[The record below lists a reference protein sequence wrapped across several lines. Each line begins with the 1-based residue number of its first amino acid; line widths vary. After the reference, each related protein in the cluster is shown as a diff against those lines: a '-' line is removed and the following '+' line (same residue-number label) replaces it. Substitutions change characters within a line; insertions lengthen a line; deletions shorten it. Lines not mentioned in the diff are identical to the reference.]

1 MENNQE
7 QPSQVVL
14 DRLFENRGNP
24 DVLGA
29 FNNRYGV
36 GAAERY
42 LNDTASA
49 TLEDEA
55 LVIPQP
61 HIDRLKEMHQKDP
74 RIIGWFNR
82 THGAGQAETILSG
95 ATQAA
100 PQDAPQSDEKNGYMY
115 DTLVQAPLAG
125 VEDVADGL
133 LKAGSWIADA
143 GFGVKSRVIATSDL
157 GFQIVSGEEYEA
169 LRASGK
175 LGDGL
180 IDFVD
185 DADTGVGR
193 FVQGLTTF
201 AVPYLGIASKVA
213 KGGKIVQ
220 GLAIGAVVDGVIID
234 PNDANLT
241 AALKDMGADMGYMT
255 ELLATD
261 PDDPEWKNR
270 ARNVVEGSVLG
281 LAIESIFYGL
291 KAAKAAKNG
300 DTEAAAEF
308 LATSKE
314 FAAEID
320 TPILKAADEVAVDAQ
335 KTIDMTDT
343 VFPKTDVDG
352 QMSLDLGL
360 PDVKAPVAQTAEQIA
375 KAVKVPFRLTPE
387 QIENIRYSVRL
398 AESDPVAAAKAT
410 SLSYRSIDTMNDFD
424 DVLAQLAA
432 TKHVMQKEFL
442 EMKGG
447 EVQRWSTVRLQTTS
461 KLRNMADMLGKNP
474 EEFLR
479 EITGGINVPAHELA
493 AEIVS
498 KDQMYRAIEL
508 EVSDLS
514 KQISDGK
521 VTGYQSLDEARLA
534 LSARIEIAANLASSN
549 EATRANVGRALAAAK
564 MTRKGDPKLQQMI
577 KNSLSNSDID
587 AVARAIAKSD
597 TPLKDALTLG
607 NKLQN
612 TLDMVNHFRIN
623 ALLSGVGTQQVNMI
637 GTAANSV
644 LIPLQQ
650 IMGGQVKHG
659 VRTIAYQLS
668 SSLEALRMATQ
679 AFKQDGAILDVLSTK
694 FDMSNDFGKGK
705 KGPAMSIISAPSRF
719 LLTMDEFFKQSTY
732 RGRIMADAAMEAD
745 NLGLKGAK
753 RSEFINKYVA
763 ESFGK
768 NGEAIR
774 PDALLQ
780 SQRASFTETLEAG
793 SIGQKFQSMGQGK
806 GVGSAMF
813 RFILPFVRTPINI
826 LSQSFQNMPVLQ
838 IASKRFRDDI
848 TSGDPIRAA
857 QARGKI
863 MTGLALT
870 SVGYFLAG
878 RGDFTGSGPTDP
890 RIRAEWL
897 KNNQP
902 YSIKIKNED
911 GSFYWMSYQRFE
923 PLANVL
929 SIFADVNEIVRD
941 PYNERENAKIHIAA
955 ALTLAVAENTINKT
969 FTRGLNDFLNMLLGD
984 GIKSERAFY
993 NMVGSFVPNI
1003 LNQTN
1008 GDEAFRE
1015 VRSMSDTLLSRT
1027 GLYEDVDPKR
1037 NMLGEIITRPTPK
1050 YDPLGLSNI
1059 GNYRSEDGLIAEL
1072 SRLSIKD
1079 GSAFSELTSSFTING
1094 KTQSLQDIP
1103 YQEGPQSLYDR
1114 VLELSS
1120 TTLIDGKNM
1129 RDTLA
1134 EFMSSDTYRE
1144 KLIDQIRGESP
1155 KGTRQSGINMIIKA
1169 FRDKAKAETP
1179 EYMKLEQQAKL
1190 SNKLNPYDRY
1200 LLQQKEVS
1208 RNSRERFRRFNEV
1221 FQEQ

>member
-24 DVLGA
+24 NVLGA

-42 LNDTASA
+42 LNETASA

-55 LVIPQP
+55 LVIPAAD
-61 HIDRLKEMHQKDP
+61 IEYLKSKSDNPATIQA
-74 RIIGWFNR
+74 FNQM
-82 THGAGQAETILSG
+82 HGAGQAETILSG

-100 PQDAPQSDEKNGYMY
+100 PQDTPEDDKNGYMY
-115 DTLVQAPLAG
+115 DTFVQAPLAG

-143 GFGVKSRVIATSDL
+143 GFGVKSRIIATSDL

-220 GLAIGAVVDGVIID
+220 GLAIGAAVDGIIID

-261 PDDPEWKNR
+261 PDDPEWQNR

-291 KAAKAAKNG
+291 KAAKAAKSG
-300 DTEAAAEF
+300 DTEAAEEF
-308 LATSKE
+308 LAKSKE
-314 FAAEID
+314 YAAEID

-335 KTIDMTDT
+335 KTIDMTER
-343 VFPKTDVDG
+343 VFPKQDADG
-352 QMSLDLGL
+352 QLSLDLE
-360 PDVKAPVAQTAEQIA
+360 APKGQSAEEIA
-375 KAVKVPFRLTPE
+375 RAVKVPYRLTSE
-387 QIENIRYSVRL
+387 QIENIRMMTKVGDLDPQEAARMTKLSFRSV
-398 AESDPVAAAKAT
+398 
-410 SLSYRSIDTMNDFD
+410 DTMNDYD
-424 DVLAQLAA
+424 DVLSQMAA
-432 TKHVMQKEFL
+432 VKHVMEKEFL
-442 EMKGG
+442 AMRGG
-447 EVQRWSTVRLQTTS
+447 DVQRWSTVKAQSTKSVRH
-461 KLRNMADMLGKNP
+461 MADMLGKDP
-474 EEFLR
+474 EAFLA
-479 EITGGINVPAHELA
+479 EMTGGINVPYHKLA
-493 AEIVS
+493 ADIMAKDRMLLAMETEI
-498 KDQMYRAIEL
+498 KELGQMID
-508 EVSDLS
+508 S
-514 KQISDGK
+514 GK
-521 VTGYQSLDEARLA
+521 ITGNYQSMEEVMMAFNAR
-534 LSARIEIAANLASSN
+534 REIAANVLMSVDA
-549 EATRANVGRALAAAK
+549 ARANVGRALNAMK
-564 MTRKGDPKLQQMI
+564 MTRTKDKKLMAMI
-577 KNSLSNSDID
+577 KNSAENSDAR
-587 AVARAIAKSD
+587 AVAKAVVNSD
-597 TPLKDALTLG
+597 QPLKVSLRLG
-607 NKLQN
+607 KSLQK
-612 TLDMVNHFRIN
+612 TMDMVNHFRIN

-644 LIPLQQ
+644 MIPLQQ

-668 SSLEALRMATQ
+668 SSLEALRMATKS
-679 AFKQDGAILDVLSTK
+679 FKDDTSILDVLSTK
-694 FDMSNDFGKGK
+694 FDMQDDIGKGA
-705 KGPAMSIISAPSRF
+705 KGPAMKLISLPSRF

-745 NLGLKGAK
+745 NAGLKGAK

-768 NGEAIR
+768 EGNAIR

-780 SQRASFTETLEAG
+780 SQRASFTEALEAG
-793 SIGQKFQSMGQGK
+793 SIGQKFQSLGRGE

-838 IASKRFRDDI
+838 FASQRFRNDLF
-848 TSGDPIRAA
+848 SGDPILAA

-863 MTGLALT
+863 MTGVALT

-902 YSIKIKNED
+902 YSIKINNED
-911 GSFYWMSYQRFE
+911 GSFYWMSYQRLE

-941 PYNERENAKIHIAA
+941 PYNERETSKMHITA
-955 ALTLAVAENTINKT
+955 ALTLAIAENTINKT
-969 FTRGLNDFLNMLLGD
+969 FTKGLADLFGMMTGD
-984 GIKSERAFY
+984 PVKSEKAFY

-1015 VRSMSDTLLSRT
+1015 VRSVTDTLLART

-1037 NMLGEIITRPTPK
+1037 NVLGEIITRPTPK
-1050 YDPLGLSNI
+1050 YDPMGLSNI
-1059 GNYRSEDGLIAEL
+1059 GNYREEDAVVGEL
-1072 SRLSIKD
+1072 SRLSIAD
-1079 GSAFSELTSSFTING
+1079 GTAFSQLNATMFING
-1094 KTQSLQDIP
+1094 KNENLKDIP
-1103 YQEGPQSLYDR
+1103 YGDGPQSIYDK
-1114 VLELSS
+1114 VLEQTS
-1120 TTLIDGKNM
+1120 TTLIDGLTM
-1129 RDTLA
+1129 REQLA
-1134 EFMSSDTYRE
+1134 KVMASDGYKRA
-1144 KLIDQIRGESP
+1144 IDGTKGLGS
-1155 KGTRQSGINMIIKA
+1155 KGTKGQIVSKIINA
-1169 FRDKAKAETP
+1169 YRNKAKSEIP
-1179 EYMKLEQQAKL
+1179 EYMELEKQSEQSKIDTIKSQLIEQA
-1190 SNKLNPYDRY
+1190 PAI
-1200 LLQQKEVS
+1200 S
-1208 RNSRERFRRFNEV
+1208 RNSLERFRRFNEV

>member
-55 LVIPQP
+55 LVIPAAD
-61 HIDRLKEMHQKDP
+61 IEYLKSKSDNPATIEA
-74 RIIGWFNR
+74 FNKM
-82 THGAGQAETILSG
+82 HGAGQAETILSG

-100 PQDAPQSDEKNGYMY
+100 PQDAPQADEKNGYMY

-133 LKAGSWIADA
+133 LKAGTWIADA
-143 GFGVKSRVIATSDL
+143 GFGVKSRIIATRDL
-157 GFQIVSGEEYEA
+157 GFQIVSGEEYEE
-169 LRASGK
+169 LRSSGK
-175 LGDGL
+175 IGDAY
-180 IDFVD
+180 IDGIR
-185 DADTGVGR
+185 DADTGPGR

-201 AVPYLGIASKVA
+201 AIPYLGIASKVA

-220 GLAIGAVVDGVIID
+220 GLAIGAAVDGIIID

-261 PDDPEWKNR
+261 PDDPEWQNR

-335 KTIDMTDT
+335 KTIDMTER
-343 VFPKTDVDG
+343 VFPKQDVDG
-352 QMSLDLGL
+352 QLSLDLE
-360 PDVKAPVAQTAEQIA
+360 APRGQSAEEIA
-375 KAVKVPFRLTPE
+375 KAVKVPYRLTSE
-387 QIENIRYSVRL
+387 QIENIRMMTKIGDLDPQEAARMTKLSFRSV
-398 AESDPVAAAKAT
+398 
-410 SLSYRSIDTMNDFD
+410 DTMNDYD
-424 DVLAQLAA
+424 DVLSQMAA
-432 TKHVMQKEFL
+432 VKHVMEKEFL
-442 EMKGG
+442 AMRGG
-447 EVQRWSTVRLQTTS
+447 DVQRWSTVKAQSTKSVRH
-461 KLRNMADMLGKNP
+461 MADMLGKDP
-474 EEFLR
+474 EAFLA
-479 EITGGINVPAHELA
+479 EMTGGINVPYHKLA
-493 AEIVS
+493 ADIMAKDRMLLAMETEI
-498 KDQMYRAIEL
+498 KELGQMID
-508 EVSDLS
+508 S
-514 KQISDGK
+514 GK
-521 VTGYQSLDEARLA
+521 VTGNYQSMEEVMMAFNAR
-534 LSARIEIAANLASSN
+534 REIAANVLMSVDA
-549 EATRANVGRALAAAK
+549 ARANVGRALNAMK
-564 MTRKGDPKLQQMI
+564 MTRTKDKKLMDMI
-577 KNSLSNSDID
+577 KNSAENSDAR
-587 AVARAIAKSD
+587 AVAKAVVNSD
-597 TPLKDALTLG
+597 QPLKTSLRLG
-607 NKLQN
+607 KSLQK
-612 TLDMVNHFRIN
+612 TMDMVNHFRIN

-644 LIPLQQ
+644 MIPLQQ

-668 SSLEALRMATQ
+668 SSLEALRMATKS
-679 AFKQDGAILDVLSTK
+679 FKDDTSILDVLSTK
-694 FDMSNDFGKGK
+694 FDMQTDIGKGSK
-705 KGPAMSIISAPSRF
+705 NLPMKIISMPSRF

-768 NGEAIR
+768 EGNAIR

-780 SQRASFTETLEAG
+780 SQRASFTEALEAG
-793 SIGQKFQSMGQGK
+793 SIGQKFQSLGRGE

-838 IASKRFRDDI
+838 FASQRFRNDLF
-848 TSGDPIRAA
+848 SGDPILAA

-863 MTGLALT
+863 MTGVALT

-902 YSIKIKNED
+902 YSIKINNED
-911 GSFYWMSYQRFE
+911 GSFYWMSYQRLE

-941 PYNERENAKIHIAA
+941 PYNERETSKMHITG

-969 FTRGLNDFLNMLLGD
+969 FTKGLADLFGMMTGD
-984 GIKSERAFY
+984 PIKSEKAFY

-1015 VRSMSDTLLSRT
+1015 VRSVTDTLLSRT

-1037 NMLGEIITRPTPK
+1037 NVLGEIITRPTPK
-1050 YDPLGLSNI
+1050 YDPMGLSNI
-1059 GNYRSEDGLIAEL
+1059 GNYREEDAVVGEL
-1072 SRLSIKD
+1072 SRLSIAD
-1079 GSAFSELTSSFTING
+1079 GTAFSQLSATMFING
-1094 KTQSLQDIP
+1094 KNENLKDIP
-1103 YQEGPQSLYDR
+1103 YGDGPQSIYDK
-1114 VLELSS
+1114 VLEQTS
-1120 TTLIDGKNM
+1120 TTLIDGLTM
-1129 RDTLA
+1129 REQLA
-1134 EFMSSDTYRE
+1134 KVMASDGYKRA
-1144 KLIDQIRGESP
+1144 IDGTKGLGS
-1155 KGTRQSGINMIIKA
+1155 KGTKGQIVSTIINA
-1169 FRDKAKAETP
+1169 YRNKAKSEIT
-1179 EYMKLEQQAKL
+1179 EYMELEKQSEQSKIDTIKSQLIEQAP
-1190 SNKLNPYDRY
+1190 NI
-1200 LLQQKEVS
+1200 S

>member
-55 LVIPQP
+55 LVIPQS

-100 PQDAPQSDEKNGYMY
+100 PQDAPQDDEKNGYMY

-133 LKAGSWIADA
+133 LKAGSWIADL

-220 GLAIGAVVDGVIID
+220 GLAIGAAVDGVIID

-261 PDDPEWKNR
+261 PDDPEWQNR

-335 KTIDMTDT
+335 KTIDMTDR
-343 VFPKTDVDG
+343 VFPKENADG
-352 QMSLDLGL
+352 QLSLDLE
-360 PDVKAPVAQTAEQIA
+360 APRGQSAEEIA
-375 KAVKVPFRLTPE
+375 KAVKVPYRLTSE
-387 QIENIRYSVRL
+387 QIENIRMMTKIGDLDPQEAARMTKLSFRSV
-398 AESDPVAAAKAT
+398 
-410 SLSYRSIDTMNDFD
+410 DTMNDYD
-424 DVLAQLAA
+424 DVLSQMAA
-432 TKHVMQKEFL
+432 VKHVMEKEFL
-442 EMKGG
+442 AMRGG
-447 EVQRWSTVRLQTTS
+447 DVQRWSTVKAQSTKSVRH
-461 KLRNMADMLGKNP
+461 MADMLGKDP
-474 EEFLR
+474 EAFLA
-479 EITGGINVPAHELA
+479 EMTGGINVPYHKLA
-493 AEIVS
+493 ADIMAKDRMLLAMETEI
-498 KDQMYRAIEL
+498 KELGQMID
-508 EVSDLS
+508 S
-514 KQISDGK
+514 GK
-521 VTGYQSLDEARLA
+521 VTGNYQSMEEVMMAFNAR
-534 LSARIEIAANLASSN
+534 REIAANVLMSVDA
-549 EATRANVGRALAAAK
+549 ARANVGRALNAMK
-564 MTRKGDPKLQQMI
+564 MTRTKDKKLMDMI
-577 KNSLSNSDID
+577 KNSAENSDAR
-587 AVARAIAKSD
+587 AVAKAVVNSD
-597 TPLKDALTLG
+597 QPLKTSLRLG
-607 NKLQN
+607 KSLQK
-612 TLDMVNHFRIN
+612 TMDMVNHFRIN

-644 LIPLQQ
+644 MIPLQQ

-668 SSLEALRMATQ
+668 SSLEALRMATKS
-679 AFKQDGAILDVLSTK
+679 FKDDTSILDVLSTK
-694 FDMSNDFGKGK
+694 FDMQTDIGKGSK
-705 KGPAMSIISAPSRF
+705 NLPMKIISMPSRF

-768 NGEAIR
+768 EGNAIR

-780 SQRASFTETLEAG
+780 SQRASFTEALEAG
-793 SIGQKFQSMGQGK
+793 SIGQKFQSLGRGE

-838 IASKRFRDDI
+838 FASQRFRNDLF
-848 TSGDPIRAA
+848 SGDPILAA

-863 MTGLALT
+863 MTGVALT

-902 YSIKIKNED
+902 YSIKINNED
-911 GSFYWMSYQRFE
+911 GSFYWMSYQRLE

-941 PYNERENAKIHIAA
+941 PYNERETSKMHITG
-955 ALTLAVAENTINKT
+955 ALTLAIAENTINKT
-969 FTRGLNDFLNMLLGD
+969 FTKGLADLFGMMTGD
-984 GIKSERAFY
+984 PIKSEKAFY

-1015 VRSMSDTLLSRT
+1015 VRSVTDTLLSRT

-1037 NMLGEIITRPTPK
+1037 NVLGEIITRPTPK
-1050 YDPLGLSNI
+1050 YDPMGLSNI
-1059 GNYRSEDGLIAEL
+1059 GNYREEDAVVGEL
-1072 SRLSIKD
+1072 SRLSIAD
-1079 GSAFSELTSSFTING
+1079 GTAFSQLSATMFING
-1094 KTQSLQDIP
+1094 KNENLKDIP
-1103 YQEGPQSLYDR
+1103 YGDGPQSIYDK
-1114 VLELSS
+1114 VLEQTS
-1120 TTLIDGKNM
+1120 TTLIDGLTM
-1129 RDTLA
+1129 REQLA
-1134 EFMSSDTYRE
+1134 KVMASDGYKRA
-1144 KLIDQIRGESP
+1144 IDGTKGLGS
-1155 KGTRQSGINMIIKA
+1155 KGTKGQIVSTIINA
-1169 FRDKAKAETP
+1169 YRNKAKSEIP
-1179 EYMKLEQQAKL
+1179 EYMELEKQSEQSKIDTIKSQLIEQAPTISK
-1190 SNKLNPYDRY
+1190 
-1200 LLQQKEVS
+1200 
-1208 RNSRERFRRFNEV
+1208 NSRERFRRFNEV

>member
-55 LVIPQP
+55 LVIPQS

-100 PQDAPQSDEKNGYMY
+100 PQDAPQADEKNGYMY

-157 GFQIVSGEEYEA
+157 GFQIVSGEEYEE
-169 LRASGK
+169 LRSSGK

-220 GLAIGAVVDGVIID
+220 GLAIGAAVDGVIID

-261 PDDPEWKNR
+261 PDDPEWQNR

-335 KTIDMTDT
+335 KTIDMTDR
-343 VFPKTDVDG
+343 VFPKENADG
-352 QMSLDLGL
+352 QLSLDLE
-360 PDVKAPVAQTAEQIA
+360 APRGQSAEEIA
-375 KAVKVPFRLTPE
+375 KAVKVPYRLTSE
-387 QIENIRYSVRL
+387 QIENIRMMTKIGDLDPQEAARITKLSFRSV
-398 AESDPVAAAKAT
+398 
-410 SLSYRSIDTMNDFD
+410 DTMNDYD
-424 DVLAQLAA
+424 DVLSQMAA
-432 TKHVMQKEFL
+432 VKHVMEKEFL
-442 EMKGG
+442 AMRGG
-447 EVQRWSTVRLQTTS
+447 DVQRWSTVKAQSTKSVRH
-461 KLRNMADMLGKNP
+461 MADMLGKDP
-474 EEFLR
+474 EAFLA
-479 EITGGINVPAHELA
+479 EMTGGINVPYHKLA
-493 AEIVS
+493 ADIMAKDRMLLAMETEI
-498 KDQMYRAIEL
+498 KELGQMID
-508 EVSDLS
+508 S
-514 KQISDGK
+514 GK
-521 VTGYQSLDEARLA
+521 VTGNYQSMEEVMMAFNAR
-534 LSARIEIAANLASSN
+534 REIAANVLMSVDA
-549 EATRANVGRALAAAK
+549 ARANVGRALNAMK
-564 MTRKGDPKLQQMI
+564 MTRTKDKKLMDMI
-577 KNSLSNSDID
+577 KNSAENSDAR
-587 AVARAIAKSD
+587 AVAKAVVNSD
-597 TPLKDALTLG
+597 QPLKTSLRLG
-607 NKLQN
+607 KSLQK
-612 TLDMVNHFRIN
+612 TMDMVNHFRIN

-644 LIPLQQ
+644 MIPLQQ

-668 SSLEALRMATQ
+668 SSLEALRMATKS
-679 AFKQDGAILDVLSTK
+679 FKDDTSILDVLSTK
-694 FDMSNDFGKGK
+694 FDMQTDIGKGSK
-705 KGPAMSIISAPSRF
+705 NLPMKVVSLPSRF

-768 NGEAIR
+768 EGNAIR

-793 SIGQKFQSMGQGK
+793 SIGQKFQSLGRGE

-838 IASKRFRDDI
+838 FASQRFRNDLF
-848 TSGDPIRAA
+848 SGDPILAA

-863 MTGLALT
+863 MTGVALT

-902 YSIKIKNED
+902 YSIKINNED
-911 GSFYWMSYQRFE
+911 GSFYWMSYQRLE

-941 PYNERENAKIHIAA
+941 PYNERETSKMHITG
-955 ALTLAVAENTINKT
+955 ALTLAIAENTINKT
-969 FTRGLNDFLNMLLGD
+969 FTKGLADLFGMMTGD
-984 GIKSERAFY
+984 PIKSEKAFY

-1015 VRSMSDTLLSRT
+1015 VRSVTDTLLSRT

-1037 NMLGEIITRPTPK
+1037 NVLGEIITRPTPK
-1050 YDPLGLSNI
+1050 YDPMGLSNI
-1059 GNYRSEDGLIAEL
+1059 GNYREEDAVVGEL
-1072 SRLSIKD
+1072 SRLSIAD
-1079 GSAFSELTSSFTING
+1079 GTAFSQLSATMFING
-1094 KTQSLQDIP
+1094 KNENLKDVP
-1103 YQEGPQSLYDR
+1103 YGDGPQSIYDK
-1114 VLELSS
+1114 VLEQTS
-1120 TTLIDGKNM
+1120 TTLIDGLTM
-1129 RDTLA
+1129 REQLA
-1134 EFMSSDTYRE
+1134 KVMASDGYKRA
-1144 KLIDQIRGESP
+1144 IDGTKGLGS
-1155 KGTRQSGINMIIKA
+1155 KGTKGQIVSTIINA
-1169 FRDKAKAETP
+1169 YRNKAKSEIP
-1179 EYMKLEQQAKL
+1179 EYMELEKQSEQSKIDTIKSQLIEQAPTISK
-1190 SNKLNPYDRY
+1190 
-1200 LLQQKEVS
+1200 
-1208 RNSRERFRRFNEV
+1208 NSRERFRRFNEV

>member
-24 DVLGA
+24 NVLGA

-42 LNDTASA
+42 LNETASA

-55 LVIPQP
+55 LVIPAAD
-61 HIDRLKEMHQKDP
+61 IEYLKSKSDNPATIQA
-74 RIIGWFNR
+74 FNQM
-82 THGAGQAETILSG
+82 HGAGQAETILSG

-100 PQDAPQSDEKNGYMY
+100 PQDTPEDDKNGYMY

-143 GFGVKSRVIATSDL
+143 GFGVKSRIIATSDL

-220 GLAIGAVVDGVIID
+220 GLAIGAAVDGIIID

-261 PDDPEWKNR
+261 PDDPEWQNR

-291 KAAKAAKNG
+291 KAAKAAKSG
-300 DTEAAAEF
+300 DTEAAEEF
-308 LATSKE
+308 LAKSKE
-314 FAAEID
+314 YAAEID

-335 KTIDMTDT
+335 KTIDMTER
-343 VFPKTDVDG
+343 VFPKQDADG
-352 QMSLDLGL
+352 QLSLDLE
-360 PDVKAPVAQTAEQIA
+360 APKGQSAEEIA
-375 KAVKVPFRLTPE
+375 RAVKVPYRLTSE
-387 QIENIRYSVRL
+387 QIENIRMMTKVGDLDPQEAARMTKLSFRSV
-398 AESDPVAAAKAT
+398 
-410 SLSYRSIDTMNDFD
+410 DTMNDYD
-424 DVLAQLAA
+424 DVLSQMAA
-432 TKHVMQKEFL
+432 VKHVMEKEFL
-442 EMKGG
+442 AMRGG
-447 EVQRWSTVRLQTTS
+447 DVQRWSTVKAQSTKSVRH
-461 KLRNMADMLGKNP
+461 MADMLGKDP
-474 EEFLR
+474 EAFLA
-479 EITGGINVPAHELA
+479 EMTGGINVPYHKLA
-493 AEIVS
+493 ADIMAKDRMLLAMETEI
-498 KDQMYRAIEL
+498 KELGQMID
-508 EVSDLS
+508 S
-514 KQISDGK
+514 GK
-521 VTGYQSLDEARLA
+521 ITGNYQSMEEVMMAFNAR
-534 LSARIEIAANLASSN
+534 REIAANVLMSVDA
-549 EATRANVGRALAAAK
+549 ARANVGRALNAMK
-564 MTRKGDPKLQQMI
+564 MTRTKDKKLMAMI
-577 KNSLSNSDID
+577 KNSAENSDAR
-587 AVARAIAKSD
+587 AVAKAVVNSD
-597 TPLKDALTLG
+597 QPLKVSLRLG
-607 NKLQN
+607 KSLQK
-612 TLDMVNHFRIN
+612 TMDMVNHFRIN

-644 LIPLQQ
+644 MIPLQQ

-668 SSLEALRMATQ
+668 SSLEALRMATKS
-679 AFKQDGAILDVLSTK
+679 FKDDTSILDVLSTK
-694 FDMSNDFGKGK
+694 FDMQDDIGKGA
-705 KGPAMSIISAPSRF
+705 KGPAMKLISLPSRF

-745 NLGLKGAK
+745 NAGLKGAK

-768 NGEAIR
+768 EGNAIR

-780 SQRASFTETLEAG
+780 SQRASFTEALEAG
-793 SIGQKFQSMGQGK
+793 SIGQKFQSLGRGE

-838 IASKRFRDDI
+838 FASQRFRNDLF
-848 TSGDPIRAA
+848 SGDPILAA

-863 MTGLALT
+863 MTGVALT

-902 YSIKIKNED
+902 YSIKINNED
-911 GSFYWMSYQRFE
+911 GSFYWMSYQRLE

-941 PYNERENAKIHIAA
+941 PYNERETSKMHITA
-955 ALTLAVAENTINKT
+955 ALTLAIAENTINKT
-969 FTRGLNDFLNMLLGD
+969 FTKGLADLFGMMTGD
-984 GIKSERAFY
+984 PVKSEKAFY

-1015 VRSMSDTLLSRT
+1015 VRSVTDTLLART

-1037 NMLGEIITRPTPK
+1037 NVLGEIITRPTPK
-1050 YDPLGLSNI
+1050 YDPMGLSNI
-1059 GNYRSEDGLIAEL
+1059 GNYREEDAVVGEL
-1072 SRLSIKD
+1072 SRLSIAD
-1079 GSAFSELTSSFTING
+1079 GTAFSQLNATMFING
-1094 KTQSLQDIP
+1094 KNENLKDIP
-1103 YQEGPQSLYDR
+1103 YGDGPQSIYDK
-1114 VLELSS
+1114 VLEQTS
-1120 TTLIDGKNM
+1120 TTLIDGLTM
-1129 RDTLA
+1129 REQLA
-1134 EFMSSDTYRE
+1134 KVMASDGYKRA
-1144 KLIDQIRGESP
+1144 IDGTKGLGS
-1155 KGTRQSGINMIIKA
+1155 KGTKGQIVSKIINA
-1169 FRDKAKAETP
+1169 YRNKAKSEIP
-1179 EYMKLEQQAKL
+1179 EYMELEKQSEQSKIDTIKSQLIEQA
-1190 SNKLNPYDRY
+1190 PAI
-1200 LLQQKEVS
+1200 S
-1208 RNSRERFRRFNEV
+1208 RNSLERFRRFNEV

>member
-55 LVIPQP
+55 LVIPQS

-100 PQDAPQSDEKNGYMY
+100 PQDTPQADEKNGYMY

-220 GLAIGAVVDGVIID
+220 GLAIGAAVDGIIID

-261 PDDPEWKNR
+261 PDDPEWQNR

-335 KTIDMTDT
+335 KTIDMTER
-343 VFPKTDVDG
+343 VFPKQDVDG
-352 QMSLDLGL
+352 QLSLDLE
-360 PDVKAPVAQTAEQIA
+360 APRGQSAEEIA
-375 KAVKVPFRLTPE
+375 KAVKVPYRLTSE
-387 QIENIRYSVRL
+387 QIENIRMMTKIGDLDPQEAARMTKLSFRSV
-398 AESDPVAAAKAT
+398 
-410 SLSYRSIDTMNDFD
+410 DTMNDYD
-424 DVLAQLAA
+424 DVLSQMAA
-432 TKHVMQKEFL
+432 VKHVMEKEFL
-442 EMKGG
+442 AMRGG
-447 EVQRWSTVRLQTTS
+447 DVQRWSTVKAQSTKSVRH
-461 KLRNMADMLGKNP
+461 MADMLGKDP
-474 EEFLR
+474 EAFLA
-479 EITGGINVPAHELA
+479 EMTGGINVPYHKLA
-493 AEIVS
+493 ADIMAKDRMLLAMETEI
-498 KDQMYRAIEL
+498 KELGQMID
-508 EVSDLS
+508 S
-514 KQISDGK
+514 GK
-521 VTGYQSLDEARLA
+521 VTGNYQSMEEVMMAFNAR
-534 LSARIEIAANLASSN
+534 REIAANVLMSVDA
-549 EATRANVGRALAAAK
+549 ARANVGRALNAMK
-564 MTRKGDPKLQQMI
+564 MTRTKDKKLMDMI
-577 KNSLSNSDID
+577 KNSAENSDAR
-587 AVARAIAKSD
+587 AVAKAVVNSD
-597 TPLKDALTLG
+597 QPLKTSLRLG
-607 NKLQN
+607 KSLQK
-612 TLDMVNHFRIN
+612 TMDMVNHFRIN

-644 LIPLQQ
+644 MIPLQQ

-668 SSLEALRMATQ
+668 SSLEALRMATKS
-679 AFKQDGAILDVLSTK
+679 FKDDTSILDVLSTK
-694 FDMSNDFGKGK
+694 FDMQTDIGKGSK
-705 KGPAMSIISAPSRF
+705 NLPMKVISLPSRF

-768 NGEAIR
+768 EGNAIR

-780 SQRASFTETLEAG
+780 SQRASFTEALEAG
-793 SIGQKFQSMGQGK
+793 SIGQKFQSLGRGE

-838 IASKRFRDDI
+838 FASQRFRNDLF
-848 TSGDPIRAA
+848 SGDPILAA

-863 MTGLALT
+863 MTGVALT

-902 YSIKIKNED
+902 YSIKINNED
-911 GSFYWMSYQRFE
+911 GSFYWMSYQRLE

-941 PYNERENAKIHIAA
+941 PYNERETSKMHITG

-969 FTRGLNDFLNMLLGD
+969 FTKGLADLFGMMTGD
-984 GIKSERAFY
+984 PIKSEKAFY

-1015 VRSMSDTLLSRT
+1015 VRSVTDTLLSRT

-1037 NMLGEIITRPTPK
+1037 NVLGEIITRPTPK
-1050 YDPLGLSNI
+1050 YDPMGLSNI
-1059 GNYRSEDGLIAEL
+1059 GNYREEDAVVGEL
-1072 SRLSIKD
+1072 SRLSIAD
-1079 GSAFSELTSSFTING
+1079 GTAFSQLSATMFING
-1094 KTQSLQDIP
+1094 KNENLKDIP
-1103 YQEGPQSLYDR
+1103 YGDGPQSIYDK
-1114 VLELSS
+1114 VLEQTS
-1120 TTLIDGKNM
+1120 TTLIDGLTM
-1129 RDTLA
+1129 REQLA
-1134 EFMSSDTYRE
+1134 KVMASDGYKRA
-1144 KLIDQIRGESP
+1144 IDGTKGLGS
-1155 KGTRQSGINMIIKA
+1155 KGTKGQIVSTIINA
-1169 FRDKAKAETP
+1169 YRNKAKSEIP
-1179 EYMKLEQQAKL
+1179 EYMELEKQSEQSKIDTIKSQLIEQAPTISK
-1190 SNKLNPYDRY
+1190 
-1200 LLQQKEVS
+1200 
-1208 RNSRERFRRFNEV
+1208 NSRERFRRFNEV